1 MELAEF
7 QPALP
12 QEMPSGKGLFWQ
24 SYQCQS
30 YTSTAAFCRSS
41 SPTDLSTVSLSSPG
55 SVVHRSS
62 QSGREGSR

>member
-12 QEMPSGKGLFWQ
+12 REMPSGKGLFCQW
-24 SYQCQS
+24 CQS